1 MTCIV
6 VLLLVLIYKCHRF
19 LDCADRMR
27 KSEELTPE
35 FSVSTL
41 AFVFYGF
48 VYINHPVYESQDP
61 NEVSAQTM
69 LL

>member
-1 MTCIV
+1 MASIV
-6 VLLLVLIYKCHRF
+6 ILLLVLLYECHRL
-19 LDCADRMR
+19 LDSADRMR

-48 VYINHPVYESQDP
+48 VYINHPIYESQGP
-61 NEVSAQTM
+61 NEVSVRTM

>member
-1 MTCIV
+1 MTGIV
-6 VLLLVLIYKCHRF
+6 ILLLVLLYECHRL
-19 LDCADRMR
+19 LDSADRMR

-41 AFVFYGF
+41 AFIFYGF

-61 NEVSAQTM
+61 NGVSVRTM

>member
-1 MTCIV
+1 MTGIV
-6 VLLLVLIYKCHRF
+6 VLLLVLLYECHRL
-19 LDCADRMR
+19 LDSADRMR

-41 AFVFYGF
+41 AFIFYGF
-48 VYINHPVYESQDP
+48 VCINHPIYESQDP
-61 NEVSAQTM
+61 NGVSAQTM